1 MSVRATGVNNQ
12 SAANTHHS
20 PFFTVVTVTFNDLPG
35 LRRTWESIALQD
47 CVDWEWMVVDG
58 GSMDGTIDFLASGYS
73 SWRWVSEKD
82 RGIYDA
88 MNKGVLMSQ
97 GQYVVFLN
105 AGDLFSSASTLNS
118 VNQVLLNAADQF
130 DVLFGG
136 ATLVFPQGH
145 TAYRSPKK
153 IKDYIWHGLPAI
165 HQSTFYRTDRL
176 RAVPY
181 DLRYTLCGDYYL
193 AARLYML
200 GVKEAYLDI
209 SLADFYVGGASY
221 QKRFQLFLEPY
232 QIQRN
237 ELRSNFLLRVISMI
251 KRAVSTLGFICINKI
266 SKKSFLFR
274 IVGTR

>member
-1 MSVRATGVNNQ
+1 MIVNTKFFSIVSVAY
-12 SAANTHHS
+12 
-20 PFFTVVTVTFNDLPG
+20 NDLHG
-35 LRRTWESIALQD
+35 LRRTWESIAGQE
-47 CVDWEWMVVDG
+47 CSDWEWIVVDG
-58 GSMDGTIDFLASGYS
+58 GSTDGTLDFLHTRNS

-88 MNKGVLMSQ
+88 MNKGVSMSQ
-97 GQYVVFLN
+97 GQYVVFMN
-105 AGDLFSSASTLNS
+105 AGDLFSSASTLNT
-118 VNQVLLNAADQF
+118 VKQALLNSADKI

-153 IKDYIWHGLPAI
+153 IKYYIWHGLPAI
-165 HQSTFYRTDRL
+165 HQSTFYETNRL

-193 AARLYML
+193 AARLYMQ
-200 GVKEAYLDI
+200 GVKEAYLNI

-221 QKRFQLFLEPY
+221 RQRFQLFLEPY
-232 QIQRN
+232 HIQRN
-237 ELRSNFLLRVISMI
+237 ELRSLFALRVISMV
-251 KRAVSTLGFICINKI
+251 KRAVSTVGFICINKI

-274 IVGTR
+274 IIGRR